1 MKTLTMLFA
10 TLLAMAMAMTSLPAL
25 AGGAPAG
32 DKSSAARAD
41 RHTSKPSAPVDLV
54 WLQDGREGT
63 VEIEIIVGTAHDGVD
78 LLLFT
83 DGSNAPLTQ
92 SLPAAGAGPA
102 GAVTWTLEQPLQSAP
117 RVMAVLRQGEAR
129 QARNFVAPW
138 RAGQDVVDPN
148 DSKSEQPRSSE
159 SRNGKNA
166 GNGRNTAPVDAAVTP
181 ESETPLHA
189 MPATET
195 LRRDTPSQEAGKD

>member
-138 RAGQDVVDPN
+138 RAGQ
-148 DSKSEQPRSSE
+148 
-159 SRNGKNA
+159 
-166 GNGRNTAPVDAAVTP
+166 
-181 ESETPLHA
+181 
-189 MPATET
+189 
-195 LRRDTPSQEAGKD
+195 